1 MPLLLLYSPGLSPMF
16 NQSRRNLARW
26 FTLSMGSILFV
37 FAGVVYYEKAVDEL
51 EVLDRLLYTK
61 AKAMAAGVESES
73 REGQW
78 QVNLENVPFLGSNPP
93 LPTTELV
100 YARWYDPQGKL
111 AQFFGTTPPEQLT
124 RIDEFQTIKTTDTQ
138 MGAMPTGLLLRQV
151 TLPVEQAGSV
161 IGYLQVAL
169 PMTLVQTALREFLL
183 TLSVLVPL
191 ALGFIGLTGWVLGGL
206 AMQPIRDSY
215 DQLQRFTSN
224 ASHELRTPLA
234 AVLSNAQVG
243 LLVPLEQEQQR
254 NHLEQ
259 IVEAAKSMSTLVS
272 NLLLL
277 ARHSGRL
284 APESLKEVDLTSL
297 LHELAN
303 FYTTQAAEKQLSL
316 KSDLPQQP
324 VELEAEPDLLR
335 QAVGNLLSNACK
347 YTPPGGSVQLR
358 LFTQSRW
365 AVIQVSDSGVGIP
378 QADLPHIFERFYR
391 VDTKQSRQAGGF
403 GLGLA
408 IAKQLIEAHGG
419 QISVTSAVEQ
429 GSTFQIELPLK

>member
-1 MPLLLLYSPGLSPMF
+1 V
-16 NQSRRNLARW
+16 A
-26 FTLSMGSILFV
+26 
-37 FAGVVYYEKAVDEL
+37 
-51 EVLDRLLYTK
+51 
-61 AKAMAAGVESES
+61 
-73 REGQW
+73 
-78 QVNLENVPFLGSNPP
+78 
-93 LPTTELV
+93 
-100 YARWYDPQGKL
+100 
-111 AQFFGTTPPEQLT
+111 
-124 RIDEFQTIKTTDTQ
+124 DEFQTIKTTNEP
-138 MGAMPTGLLLRQV
+138 MGTMPSEVWLRQV

-161 IGYLQVAL
+161 IGYLQVAM
-169 PMTLVQTALREFLL
+169 PMTPVQESLREFLL
-183 TLSVLVPL
+183 SLTLLVPV
-191 ALGFIGLTGWVLGGL
+191 ALGTIGLTGWLLGGL

-215 DQLQRFTSN
+215 NHLQRFTSN

-243 LLVPLEQEQQR
+243 LLVPLDPEQQR

-284 APESLKEVDLTSL
+284 SPESLKEVNLTSL
-297 LHELAN
+297 LKELADL
-303 FYTTQAAEKQLSL
+303 YTTQAAEKQLSL
-316 KSDLPQQP
+316 KRDLPEQP

-347 YTPPGGSVQLR
+347 YTPTGGSAQLR
-358 LFTQSRW
+358 LFTQSRQ

-391 VDTKQSRQAGGF
+391 VDTKRTRQTGGF

-408 IAKQLIEAHGG
+408 IAKQLVEAHGG
-419 QISVTSAVEQ
+419 HISVTSVVGQ

>member
-1 MPLLLLYSPGLSPMF
+1 MF

-51 EVLDRLLYTK
+51 EGLDRLLYTK

-78 QVNLENVPFLGSNPP
+78 QANLENVPFLGSNPP

-111 AQFFGTTPPEQLT
+111 VQFFGTTPPEQLT
-124 RIDEFQTIKTTDTQ
+124 KIDEFQTIKTTDTQ

-169 PMTLVQTALREFLL
+169 PMTPVQTALREFLL

-316 KSDLPQQP
+316 KSDLPQQS

-408 IAKQLIEAHGG
+408 IAKQLVEAHGG

>member
-1 MPLLLLYSPGLSPMF
+1 MF

-26 FTLSMGSILFV
+26 FTLSMGGILFV
-37 FAGVVYYEKAVDEL
+37 FTGVVYYQKAVDEL
-51 EVLDRLLYTK
+51 EVLDRLLYAK
-61 AKAMAAGVESES
+61 AQAMAAGVESEP

-93 LPTTELV
+93 LPATELV

-111 AQFFGTTPPEQLT
+111 VQFFGTTPPEQLT
-124 RIDEFQTIKTTDTQ
+124 KIDEFQTIKTTNDQIGEMSTRVW
-138 MGAMPTGLLLRQV
+138 LRQV
-151 TLPVEQAGSV
+151 TLPVEQAGLV
-161 IGYLQVAL
+161 IGYLQVTI
-169 PMTLVQTALREFLL
+169 PMTPVQEALRDFLL
-183 TLSVLVPL
+183 TLTLLVPI
-191 ALGFIGLTGWVLGGL
+191 ALGIIGLTGWVLGGL
-206 AMQPIRDSY
+206 AMQPIRQAY

-243 LLVPLEQEQQR
+243 LLVPLEPEQQR

-259 IVEAAKSMSTLVS
+259 IVEATKSMSTLVS

-284 APESLKEVDLTSL
+284 APESLKEVDVASL
-297 LHELAN
+297 LHELAE
-303 FYTTQAAEKQLSL
+303 FYTTQATAKQLSL
-316 KSDLPQQP
+316 KSNLPQRP

-347 YTPPGGSVQLR
+347 YTPPGGTVQLR
-358 LFTQSRW
+358 LFTKPQR
-365 AVIQVSDSGVGIP
+365 AVIQVLDNGVGIP
-378 QADLPHIFERFYR
+378 QADLPHIFERFYQ
-391 VDTKQSRQAGGF
+391 VDKQQSRQTGGF

-408 IAKQLIEAHGG
+408 IAKQLVEAHGG
-419 QISVTSAVEQ
+419 QISVTSIVGE
-429 GSTFQIELPLK
+429 GSTFQIELPLQ

>member
-1 MPLLLLYSPGLSPMF
+1 MF

-51 EVLDRLLYTK
+51 EGLDRLLYTK

-78 QVNLENVPFLGSNPP
+78 QANLENVPFLGSNPP

-111 AQFFGTTPPEQLT
+111 VQFFGTTPPEQLT
-124 RIDEFQTIKTTDTQ
+124 RIDEFQTIKTSDAQ
-138 MGAMPTGLLLRQV
+138 MGAMPTELLLRQV

-169 PMTLVQTALREFLL
+169 PMTPAQTALREFLL

-243 LLVPLEQEQQR
+243 LLVSLEQEQQR

-297 LHELAN
+297 LHDLAN

-316 KSDLPQQP
+316 KSDLPQHS

-347 YTPPGGSVQLR
+347 YTPPGCSVQLR

-391 VDTKQSRQAGGF
+391 VDTKRTRQAGGF

-419 QISVTSAVEQ
+419 QISVTSAVGQ
-429 GSTFQIELPLK
+429 GSTFQIELPLQ

>member
-1 MPLLLLYSPGLSPMF
+1 MTQWGQMPS
-16 NQSRRNLARW
+16 
-26 FTLSMGSILFV
+26 
-37 FAGVVYYEKAVDEL
+37 
-51 EVLDRLLYTK
+51 EV
-61 AKAMAAGVESES
+61 
-73 REGQW
+73 W
-78 QVNLENVPFLGSNPP
+78 
-93 LPTTELV
+93 
-100 YARWYDPQGKL
+100 
-111 AQFFGTTPPEQLT
+111 
-124 RIDEFQTIKTTDTQ
+124 
-138 MGAMPTGLLLRQV
+138 LRQV

-161 IGYLQVAL
+161 IGYLQVAT
-169 PMTLVQTALREFLL
+169 PMTPVQTALREFLL

-297 LHELAN
+297 LHDLAN

-316 KSDLPQQP
+316 KSDLPQHP

-335 QAVGNLLSNACK
+335 QAVGICSAMPVNIHHWRFSAVAFV
-347 YTPPGGSVQLR
+347 YP
-358 LFTQSRW
+358 SR
-365 AVIQVSDSGVGIP
+365 
-378 QADLPHIFERFYR
+378 
-391 VDTKQSRQAGGF
+391 AGGDSSF
-403 GLGLA
+403 R
-408 IAKQLIEAHGG
+408 QWCWD
-419 QISVTSAVEQ
+419 SSSRFVPY
-429 GSTFQIELPLK
+429 F

>member
-1 MPLLLLYSPGLSPMF
+1 L
-16 NQSRRNLARW
+16 
-26 FTLSMGSILFV
+26 
-37 FAGVVYYEKAVDEL
+37 
-51 EVLDRLLYTK
+51 
-61 AKAMAAGVESES
+61 
-73 REGQW
+73 
-78 QVNLENVPFLGSNPP
+78 VP
-93 LPTTELV
+93 
-100 YARWYDPQGKL
+100 
-111 AQFFGTTPPEQLT
+111 
-124 RIDEFQTIKTTDTQ
+124 
-138 MGAMPTGLLLRQV
+138 
-151 TLPVEQAGSV
+151 
-161 IGYLQVAL
+161 VAL
-169 PMTLVQTALREFLL
+169 GT
-183 TLSVLVPL
+183 
-191 ALGFIGLTGWVLGGL
+191 IGLTGWLLGGL

-215 DQLQRFTSN
+215 NHLQRFTSN

-243 LLVPLEQEQQR
+243 LLVPLDPEQQR

-284 APESLKEVDLTSL
+284 SPESLKEVNLTSL
-297 LHELAN
+297 LKELADL
-303 FYTTQAAEKQLSL
+303 YTTQAAEKQLSL
-316 KSDLPQQP
+316 KRDLPEQP

-347 YTPPGGSVQLR
+347 YTPTGGSAQLR
-358 LFTQSRW
+358 LFTQSRQ

-391 VDTKQSRQAGGF
+391 VDTKRTRQTGGF

-408 IAKQLIEAHGG
+408 IAKQLVEAHGG
-419 QISVTSAVEQ
+419 HISVTSVVGQ